1 MAEWFSIEVLAGTSS
16 ARAWKDAYG
25 DRLIAAGH
33 GQGTTDWQWH
43 EFRWGVVLE
52 IELPDEFTWE
62 RFCEAP
68 VVRAALDAVPD
79 PVHGLLLHRGRGG
92 SAGSRQPRRPRPFTG
107 AGSAALPIP
116 EEEVEGP
123 IARPSPLLVG

>member
-1 MAEWFSIEVLAGTSS
+1 MAQDWTDLPSPYGPVGLSIC
-16 ARAWKDAYG
+16 
-25 DRLIAAGH
+25 RL
-33 GQGTTDWQWH
+33 
-43 EFRWGVVLE
+43 VVE

-68 VVRAALDAVPD
+68 VVQAALDAVPD

-92 SAGSRQPRRPRPFTG
+92 SAGSRYPRRPRPFTG
-107 AGSAALPIP
+107 AGSAELPLP

-123 IARPSPLLVG
+123 IVCPSAILMG